1 MAVLIDHGEDE
12 SVGVPSGWQAKR
24 PAMSSDLLI
33 LLLMVVVVLV
43 GSALCSGVGSPAVGE
58 PVRLHELASR
68 SKPVAGA
75 RTLQR
80 LRQRLGRT
88 LSVLVIANNA
98 FNIFGSMML
107 GGWAARVFKEQQ
119 FSNIALPLFSIALTV
134 LVILLGEILPKAL
147 GTRLAIPVALSSA
160 PVLQALGVIM
170 RPLVLLL
177 ERLLPAIS
185 EENELSTDENE
196 IRLLARLGSQQG
208 QIEAD
213 EAAMI
218 AKVFQ
223 LNDLTARELMTLVA
237 APTLACNASLHQ
249 LRQQLVDNASPWW
262 VVLGKEVD
270 NVLGVA
276 SRENLLTALLEHKGH
291 LTALDLAEPVEF
303 VPEMIRVDRLLTSFR
318 RDNSG
323 VRVVVD
329 EFGGFVGV
337 IGAEA
342 VLAVL
347 AGWWRKSATR
357 GRPVSSTATEA
368 PQTTL
373 ERGLL
378 WLQHWRNDLVLSGRE
393 RSLLAG
399 SLASLDRQLER
410 LHNRVLRVAVFGRVG
425 VGKSSLVN
433 ALVGEERMATDVAH
447 GCTRHQ
453 QAVTWPQPIEGLQ
466 RVELVDTPG
475 IDECRRRPGT
485 AGGTGGSSIRPG
497 VAGARCRHQPCGT
510 RGPGDL
516 GGQRQTGADGAEPQR
531 LLVGRGA
538 QSAGGKHRPP
548 RQGPLRRSRR
558 TGPARTPGGGSGTTS
573 SHPAPGRPRA
583 QCAAITPGIAL
594 LRDKLQELLHAQ
606 GPALLTLN
614 ALRQAERLQHQIEQA
629 RLKHRRR
636 DAQGM
641 IGRFAAIKATGVA
654 VNPMVLL
661 DLAGGMARDTALVMQ
676 LCQLYELPMGGQ
688 RPGNFYS
695 DSRVI
700 TPSSAGPSLGF
711 RRP

>member
-1 MAVLIDHGEDE
+1 
-12 SVGVPSGWQAKR
+12 
-24 PAMSSDLLI
+24 
-33 LLLMVVVVLV
+33 
-43 GSALCSGVGSPAVGE
+43 
-58 PVRLHELASR
+58 
-68 SKPVAGA
+68 
-75 RTLQR
+75 
-80 LRQRLGRT
+80 
-88 LSVLVIANNA
+88 VLVIANNA

-107 GGWAARVFKEQQ
+107 GGYAAWVFQQHQ
-119 FSNIALPLFSIALTV
+119 FSEVALPLFSVALTV

-223 LNDLTARELMTLVA
+223 LNDLTARELMTPRVA

-347 AGWWRKSATR
+347 AGWWRKSATP
-357 GRPVSSTATEA
+357 GAA
-368 PQTTL
+368 P
-373 ERGLL
+373 
-378 WLQHWRNDLVLSGRE
+378 
-393 RSLLAG
+393 
-399 SLASLDRQLER
+399 
-410 LHNRVLRVAVFGRVG
+410 
-425 VGKSSLVN
+425 
-433 ALVGEERMATDVAH
+433 
-447 GCTRHQ
+447 
-453 QAVTWPQPIEGLQ
+453 
-466 RVELVDTPG
+466 
-475 IDECRRRPGT
+475 
-485 AGGTGGSSIRPG
+485 
-497 VAGARCRHQPCGT
+497 
-510 RGPGDL
+510 
-516 GGQRQTGADGAEPQR
+516 
-531 LLVGRGA
+531 
-538 QSAGGKHRPP
+538 
-548 RQGPLRRSRR
+548 
-558 TGPARTPGGGSGTTS
+558 
-573 SHPAPGRPRA
+573 
-583 QCAAITPGIAL
+583 
-594 LRDKLQELLHAQ
+594 
-606 GPALLTLN
+606 
-614 ALRQAERLQHQIEQA
+614 
-629 RLKHRRR
+629 
-636 DAQGM
+636 
-641 IGRFAAIKATGVA
+641 
-654 VNPMVLL
+654 
-661 DLAGGMARDTALVMQ
+661 
-676 LCQLYELPMGGQ
+676 
-688 RPGNFYS
+688 
-695 DSRVI
+695 
-700 TPSSAGPSLGF
+700 
-711 RRP
+711 